1 MKILYVEDNAANV
14 FLVKR
19 IAKVGGHDVVN
30 YIDGEEALGQFES
43 DKPDLVLM
51 DIQLAGELSGLDV
64 VHRLRTRGTRVPII
78 AVTAYA
84 MVGDRERCLAAGCDD
99 YLAKPLPIPRLME
112 IFDHYAK
119 TPQSQIET
127 LEVGKAQEIW
137 TEDEGEKAQR
147 ETATP
152 VPVADVNV
160 AMPTPAEST
169 ASPEASK
176 PASDTT
182 ASADSVKP
190 AAAENTR
197 DKPAA
202 Q

>member
-30 YIDGEEALGQFES
+30 YIDGSEALQQFEA
-43 DKPDLVLM
+43 DHPDLVLM
-51 DIQLAGELSGLDV
+51 DIQLAGDLTGLDV
-64 VHRLRTRGTRVPII
+64 VQRLRNRGSRVPII

-119 TPQSQIET
+119 IPQSQIET
-127 LEVGKAQEIW
+127 LEVGKPQEMW
-137 TEDEGEKAQR
+137 VEDAGEKAEREEAQR
-147 ETATP
+147 TTGENPAVAVPGITAPAPSSNGHTP
-152 VPVADVNV
+152 VA
-160 AMPTPAEST
+160 
-169 ASPEASK
+169 ASS
-176 PASDTT
+176 
-182 ASADSVKP
+182 
-190 AAAENTR
+190 AAAPSSTTDEEP
-197 DKPAA
+197 KPS
-202 Q
+202 

>member
-1 MKILYVEDNAANV
+1 MKIMYVEDNAANV

-30 YIDGEEALGQFES
+30 YVDGEKALTQFDS
-43 DKPDLVLM
+43 DRPDLVLM
-51 DIQLAGELSGLDV
+51 DIQLAGEMSGLDV
-64 VHRLRTRGTRVPII
+64 VQQLRQRGSRVPVI

-127 LEVGKAQEIW
+127 LEAGKAQEMW
-137 TEDEGEKAQR
+137 TTDESEK
-147 ETATP
+147 TP
-152 VPVADVNV
+152 SSDSSPASS
-160 AMPTPAEST
+160 TPA
-169 ASPEASK
+169 K
-176 PASDTT
+176 DT
-182 ASADSVKP
+182 P
-190 AAAENTR
+190 
-197 DKPAA
+197 DKPVTV
-202 Q
+202 